1 VVNVR
6 GPRRLRCCDLASI
19 RPPPE
24 EAFDKTICLFAALL
38 NIEDNVVMH
47 YISMKRATS
56 VLSLVFFIT
65 VLCHASDKDRI
76 VWKALPNAILQVDSR
91 APKIWNVFQAGKKLD
106 PLLVEIGN
114 RYLVVYVHRNEVYE
128 IKPDKLE
135 HKGDDLVW
143 RETDKPD
150 KPMATSDWSAKDVG
164 SAQRILLK
172 LTDEGR
178 ALVIEIPQMPDLRRG
193 IY

>member
-1 VVNVR
+1 M
-6 GPRRLRCCDLASI
+6 I
-19 RPPPE
+19 FE
-24 EAFDKTICLFAALL
+24 DKA
-38 NIEDNVVMH
+38 VMH
-47 YISMKRATS
+47 RISVKCVAS
-56 VLSLVFFIT
+56 VTVLLFFIT

-76 VWKALPNAILQVDSR
+76 VWKPVPNAILQVDSR
-91 APKIWNVFQAGKKLD
+91 APKIWNVFQVGKKLD

-114 RYLVVYVHRNEVYE
+114 RYLVVYVHRTEVYE
-128 IKPDKLE
+128 IKPEKLE
-135 HKGDDLVW
+135 HKDDDLIW
-143 RETDKPD
+143 RESDKPD

-164 SAQRILLK
+164 SAQRILLR

>member
-1 VVNVR
+1 MHR
-6 GPRRLRCCDLASI
+6 IFAK
-19 RPPPE
+19 RPVS
-24 EAFDKTICLFAALL
+24 AILLLFFLAALG
-38 NIEDNVVMH
+38 
-47 YISMKRATS
+47 
-56 VLSLVFFIT
+56 
-65 VLCHASDKDRI
+65 HASEKDRI
-76 VWKALPNAILQVDSR
+76 IWKSVPDAILQVDSR
-91 APKIWNVFQAGKKLD
+91 APKIWNVFQAGKKTD

-114 RYLVVYVHRNEVYE
+114 RYLVVYVHRTEVYE
-128 IKPDKLE
+128 IKPEQLE

-150 KPMATSDWSAKDVG
+150 KPMRTSDWSAKDVG

-178 ALVIEIPQMPDLRRG
+178 SIVIEIPQMPDLRRG